1 MENDEKKVTDQL
13 AEGAQNAL
21 EKVTETVQD
30 VSEKVAEEVEDK
42 AEQVKEAVKDK
53 INERKEPSPSQGALN
68 AKKPPLHEKSSKMT
82 WLLIGGLFVVV
93 VGLAIWYYIAN
104 GYQEKSTEA
113 VKVNDKSYTVSD
125 VNFYGG
131 ILGMGMTQD
140 PLFTLKGRQL
150 LAQTNILPDRPEAT
164 LRDLLLDEVYKLLK
178 EETYLSA
185 GVAKDNFTPKENVD
199 EVLKQFIDQY
209 SNMATQM
216 QESLEQV
223 VQDSFG
229 KGMTVANLKERI
241 RTFLINR
248 YYQQHLVEDKTY
260 TDKEIQAKYE
270 ANKDDIDQVKFRR
283 FSVSAAD
290 MKEPAKEEPTT
301 NPTET
306 QKELTEEEKKAKAE
320 KDEKEEKDALAKAK
334 KLAEEVLSKVQGKS
348 EEDFKKTAE
357 EYLPQTQ
364 KDHFVATK
372 DPTLMDG
379 VPKAYMSPDLAEWLY
394 SPDRKAGDVKLFDTG
409 SSYIVAMFME
419 RYQPTEKPYN
429 SRHILIQTHQNEP
442 EKAPGADEKKEGE
455 EAKKT
460 PEERDKEAKAKAEK
474 ILAEYEA
481 GDKTEESFAKLA
493 NEYSEDPGNLQ
504 AQNGGE
510 YLNITKGQFLEEYE
524 DYCLDPARKPGDVAI
539 VKTKVGYHLIYFK
552 GFGEEIWKMKAKN
565 YLKTEYTE
573 SLQKEIESSMKVEVK
588 DGISKALPLASP
600 AELAEL
606 SKASASAS
614 KSLAEEMGATGSS
627 AAEGAATEP
636 GKTPETQA
644 PKESVTETTKEA
656 AEESTTEAAKEGQTE
671 ETSK

>member
-1 MENDEKKVTDQL
+1 MEKDEKKVTDQL
-13 AEGAQNAL
+13 AEGAENAL

-30 VSEKVAEEVEDK
+30 VSEKVAK
-42 AEQVKEAVKDK
+42 TEQVKEAVEEKL
-53 INERKEPSPSQGALN
+53 NEKKKEPSSSQGALN
-68 AKKPPLHEKSSKMT
+68 AKKPPLHEKNSKMT
-82 WLLIGGLFVVV
+82 WLIIGILFVVV
-93 VGLAIWYYIAN
+93 VGLAIWYYVAN

-199 EVLKQFIDQY
+199 EVLQQFIDQY
-209 SNMATQM
+209 SNMAAQM
-216 QESLEQV
+216 EQSLEQV

-229 KGMTVANLKERI
+229 KGMTVASLKERI

-248 YYQQHLVEDKTY
+248 YYQQHLIEDKTF
-260 TDKEIQAKYE
+260 TDEEVQAKYE
-270 ANKDDIDQVKFRR
+270 ANKDEIDQVKFRR

-301 NPTET
+301 DPSEPE
-306 QKELTEEEKKAKAE
+306 KELTEEEKKAKAE
-320 KDEKEEKDALAKAK
+320 KEEKEEKDALAKAK
-334 KLAEEVLSKVQGKS
+334 KLAEEVLAKVEGKT

-394 SPDRKAGDVKLFDTG
+394 SPERKAGDVKLFDTG

-429 SRHILIQTHQNEP
+429 SRHILIQNHQDEP
-442 EKAPGADEKKEGE
+442 APAPGEEEKKEGE
-455 EAKKT
+455 EPKKT
-460 PEERDKEAKAKAEK
+460 PEERDKEAKEKAEK

-481 GDKTEESFAKLA
+481 GEKTEEAFAKLA

-524 DYCLDPARKPGDVAI
+524 EYCLDPARKPGDVAI

-552 GFGEEIWKMKAKN
+552 GFSEEVWKMKAKN
-565 YLKTEYTE
+565 YLKTEYTDK
-573 SLQKEIESSMKVEVK
+573 LQKEIESAMKVDVK
-588 DGISKALPLASP
+588 EGIAKALPLATP
-600 AELAEL
+600 AELEEL

-614 KSLAEEMGATGSS
+614 KSLAEEMSTSEEITTSEEIAT
-627 AAEGAATEP
+627 TE
-636 GKTPETQA
+636 A
-644 PKESVTETTKEA
+644 PKEGQTDAS
-656 AEESTTEAAKEGQTE
+656 KEGQTE